1 MSVPHADPSLSADE
15 RHAAAVKSTWVSV
28 FINIV
33 LTLGQIIAGML
44 THSFG
49 LIADGI
55 HSLSDLVADFVV
67 LLAARHSRQEA
78 DEHHHYG
85 HARYENAASL
95 LLGVLLLV
103 VGAYMGWAAIQKFM
117 APDSV
122 SKVGSLALWVALI
135 SLAAK
140 ECLFRYMLA
149 VAERIGSSMLVAN
162 AWHARSDALSSLVV
176 AAGIAG
182 NMLGYPILDPLA
194 GLVVGVMVGKMGWE
208 FTRSAFDDL
217 TDHALPEDE
226 VEAIRVT
233 TLGTAGVLGVH
244 DIRTRKMGD
253 FAMVDLHIEVDPNA
267 NVAVGHEI
275 GVVARRRVMERHKVL
290 NVLVHVDPAGE
301 AEDRDHEPVSRR
313 FSDV

>member
-1 MSVPHADPSLSADE
+1 MSASHADPSLTPDE

-33 LTLGQIIAGML
+33 LTFGQIFAGVI
-44 THSFG
+44 TGSFG

-67 LLAARHSRQEA
+67 LLAARHSREDA

-85 HARYENAASL
+85 HARFENAASL

-103 VGAYMGWAAIQKFM
+103 VGVYMGWAAIQKFM
-117 APDSV
+117 TPGSMG
-122 SKVGSLALWVALI
+122 KVGSLALWVALI

-176 AAGIAG
+176 AAGIGG
-182 NMLGYPILDPLA
+182 NMLGYPVLDPLA

-208 FTRSAFDDL
+208 FTRAAFDDL

-226 VEAIRVT
+226 VAAIQT
-233 TLGTAGVLGVH
+233 TAQGTSGVLGVH

-253 FAMVDLHIEVDPNA
+253 FAMVDLHIEVDPEV
-267 NVAVGHEI
+267 NVAVGHDI
-275 GVVARRRVMERHKVL
+275 GVEVRRRVMEEHKVL

-301 AEDRDHEPVSRR
+301 DPDRDHEPVMRR
-313 FSDV
+313 SFEV